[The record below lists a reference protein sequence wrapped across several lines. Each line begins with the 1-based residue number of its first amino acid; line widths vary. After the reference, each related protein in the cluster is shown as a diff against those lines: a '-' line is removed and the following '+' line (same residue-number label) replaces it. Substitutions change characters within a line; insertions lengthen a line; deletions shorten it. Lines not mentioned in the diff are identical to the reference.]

1 MTFRDGIKWHFIF
14 EEAQQER
21 FTLYLLRHP
30 LQERKI
36 EHGGLGCPKNS
47 KHFECVCH
55 GVGNRGFPKF
65 YSGEGLMLMR

>member
-1 MTFRDGIKWHFIF
+1 MTFRDGIKRHFIF
-14 EEAQQER
+14 EEAQQEE
-21 FTLYLLRHP
+21 FTLYL

-55 GVGNRGFPKF
+55 GVGDWSFQKF